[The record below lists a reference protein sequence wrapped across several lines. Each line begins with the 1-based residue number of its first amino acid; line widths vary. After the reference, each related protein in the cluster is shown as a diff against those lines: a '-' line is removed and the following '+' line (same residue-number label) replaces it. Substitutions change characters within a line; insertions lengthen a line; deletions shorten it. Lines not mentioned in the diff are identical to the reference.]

1 MTGRTWA
8 MRMFAMRVIDI
19 RTGLIPTG
27 SQSAGRAFFYLVSL
41 AVAGLGIL
49 YALISREGET
59 MHDRLTRT
67 AVVKI

>member
-1 MTGRTWA
+1 

-27 SQSAGRAFFYLVSL
+27 SQAAGRAFFYLISL
-41 AVAGLGIL
+41 GVAGLGIL